1 MRIKTAFLA
10 SLTLIVLAACA
21 SNPAAPPPKD
31 GDFSY
36 LRTPLT
42 FRSFAVK
49 ESPGNYTTTYTAPEG
64 WTETSAKN
72 SFVYWNAVMAV
83 RTGNPCFTLNDVKMS
98 RREEMGT
105 SGLAPG
111 EPTGPTSPGAA
122 LSTRPPKTFFEFTAV
137 TRFETDCTK
146 PDVINATDYLSRTP
160 RPEQAPRKE
169 QGK

>member
-1 MRIKTAFLA
+1 MRIKTLFLA
-10 SLTLIVLAACA
+10 SLVLIVLASCA
-21 SNPAAPPPKD
+21 SNPPAAARKE

-49 ESPGNYTTTYTAPEG
+49 ESPGSYSTTYTAPEG
-64 WTETSAKN
+64 WRETAAQN

-83 RTGNPCFTLNDVKMS
+83 RMGNPCFTLNDVKMS
-98 RREEMGT
+98 RRDEMGT
-105 SGLAPG
+105 GQLAPG
-111 EPTGPTSPGAA
+111 APSGPTSPGAP
-122 LSTRPPKTFFEFTAV
+122 LSTRPPTTFFELTAI

-160 RPEQAPRKE
+160 RPEQAPRQD